1 ESAGAILARSILEE
15 ERDRH
20 VEYRRNRLQAARAD
34 AVRALLIS
42 LDLLECDAEQLS
54 ELLLAHAEHVAAQP
68 DATADVYVYWIWFLL
83 VFIHRISC
91 PGKAGRQTVRSF
103 YLETRLE
110 PQIRTTALTQVYRL
124 FHYDLLIYCVSIDT
138 RGRTQ
143 AGNDPDRHQERNH
156 KPTNDFWSCH
166 AQRVGAFERQRDIE
180 RADAV
185 EFQRVHDPTERID
198 RRRDAVVG
206 GAQHRQAGLDRAKL
220 GLAQMLVRSGRVAE
234 PRVVGDVGDKPGVPR
249 FGGGDAGIDHLVAN
263 VGDRLEPRRHLDGM
277 TAGAGGEAAGHLD
290 QPGDADLRQQVLE
303 GDEFAER
310 HQMHLVGSIVDHA
323 ARIHGD
329 DRVVEARGRIGRR
342 RALEP
347 DRPRKQGLAVA
358 DE

>member
-1 ESAGAILARSILEE
+1 HRGSPSRRKPAATPCRRRRTLLAKRHRARQLRETHLSGQSEKTFWRSLSAAQKGSVGLVGQCLDQVENLLAHLRVANADEGAIELETFRAAQKIDHVTGAVGFRESAGAILARSILEE

-34 AVRALLIS
+34 AVRALLIF

-68 DATADVYVYWIWFLL
+68 DATADVHVYWIWFLL

-143 AGNDPDRHQERNH
+143 AGNDPDRHQKRNH
-156 KPTNDFWSCH
+156 KPTNDFGSCN
-166 AQRVGAFERQRDIE
+166 AQRVGASQRQRNVE

-234 PRVVGDVGDKPGVPR
+234 PRVVG
-249 FGGGDAGIDHLVAN
+249 
-263 VGDRLEPRRHLDGM
+263 
-277 TAGAGGEAAGHLD
+277 
-290 QPGDADLRQQVLE
+290 
-303 GDEFAER
+303 
-310 HQMHLVGSIVDHA
+310 
-323 ARIHGD
+323 
-329 DRVVEARGRIGRR
+329 
-342 RALEP
+342 
-347 DRPRKQGLAVA
+347 
-358 DE
+358 